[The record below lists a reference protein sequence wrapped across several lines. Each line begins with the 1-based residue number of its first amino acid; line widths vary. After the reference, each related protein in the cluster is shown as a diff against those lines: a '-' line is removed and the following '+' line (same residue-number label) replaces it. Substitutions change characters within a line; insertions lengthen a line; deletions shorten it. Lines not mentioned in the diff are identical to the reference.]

1 MPEKPRFG
9 FILQAIQVG
18 NSKIDEIIAQPTDSA
33 ANEKHGKRLLMPRP
47 FTFYITAL
55 HGARFCN
62 QFFQRVTKTFVKVG
76 EIMKHLVHDAVKR
89 NLRNGCSLTALF
101 AVITTGGIATVLTN
115 GGMQHAW
122 LIERVRY
129 NQICSCSL

>member
-1 MPEKPRFG
+1 
-9 FILQAIQVG
+9 
-18 NSKIDEIIAQPTDSA
+18 
-33 ANEKHGKRLLMPRP
+33 
-47 FTFYITAL
+47 
-55 HGARFCN
+55 
-62 QFFQRVTKTFVKVG
+62 
-76 EIMKHLVHDAVKR
+76 
-89 NLRNGCSLTALF
+89 LRNGCSLTALF